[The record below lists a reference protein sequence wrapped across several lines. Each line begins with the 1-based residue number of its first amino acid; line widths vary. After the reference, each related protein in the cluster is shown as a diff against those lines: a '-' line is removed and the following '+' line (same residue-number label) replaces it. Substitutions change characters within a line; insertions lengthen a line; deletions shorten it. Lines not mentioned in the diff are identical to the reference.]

1 MKYYVE
7 TSLENF
13 KAWSGGR
20 DTLEVLIEKGLCD
33 TVEACLEEALGEDVS
48 DTDINDTLWFERD
61 MIAEWCGF
69 SSWEALENGEEEE
82 EEEEEADETDLEE
95 VKDRLNECIENEDDF
110 DTFCNGRDCS
120 SCPFDA
126 HCNLMTKCEEAYNYM
141 LEGYNF
147 DEAIALL
154 NGKEV

>member
-13 KAWSGGR
+13 EAWSGGR

-33 TVEACLEEALGEDVS
+33 TVEACLEDILDGDSS
-48 DTDINDTLWFERD
+48 DTTINDILWMERD

-82 EEEEEADETDLEE
+82 EEETEEEPEENNFSRWCNENYPACKGCPYEKLRGLADCEAAYYHDNPNS
-95 VKDRLNECIENEDDF
+95 DDGIRLY
-110 DTFCNGRDCS
+110 
-120 SCPFDA
+120 
-126 HCNLMTKCEEAYNYM
+126 K
-141 LEGYNF
+141 
-147 DEAIALL
+147 
-154 NGKEV
+154 

>member
-13 KAWSGGR
+13 EAWSGGR

-33 TVEACLEEALGEDVS
+33 TVEACLEEVLGEDIS

-69 SSWEALENGEEEE
+69 SNWEALENGEEEE
-82 EEEEEADETDLEE
+82 EEETEEEEAEENNFSRWCNENYPACKGCPYEKLRGLADCETAYYHNNPD
-95 VKDRLNECIENEDDF
+95 DDDGIRL
-110 DTFCNGRDCS
+110 
-120 SCPFDA
+120 
-126 HCNLMTKCEEAYNYM
+126 YQ
-141 LEGYNF
+141 
-147 DEAIALL
+147 
-154 NGKEV
+154 

>member
-13 KAWSGGR
+13 EAWSGGR

-33 TVEACLEEALGEDVS
+33 TVEACLEEALGEDIS

-69 SSWEALENGEEEE
+69 SSWEALENGEEEAEEETE
-82 EEEEEADETDLEE
+82 EEEPEENNFSRWCNENYPACKGCPYEKLRGLADCETAYYHD
-95 VKDRLNECIENEDDF
+95 NPDD
-110 DTFCNGRDCS
+110 DDGIRI
-120 SCPFDA
+120 
-126 HCNLMTKCEEAYNYM
+126 YQ
-141 LEGYNF
+141 
-147 DEAIALL
+147 
-154 NGKEV
+154 

>member
-13 KAWSGGR
+13 EAWSGGR

-33 TVEACLEEALGEDVS
+33 TVEACLEDILDGDSS
-48 DTDINDTLWFERD
+48 DTYINDILWMERD

-82 EEEEEADETDLEE
+82 EEETEEEEADNNFS
-95 VKDRLNECIENEDDF
+95 RWCANQN
-110 DTFCNGRDCS
+110 RDCS
-120 SCPFDA
+120 GCPYQKLHGWEMAYYHMGD
-126 HCNLMTKCEEAYNYM
+126 CETAYYHDHPEDDDGIR
-141 LEGYNF
+141 LYQ
-147 DEAIALL
+147 
-154 NGKEV
+154 

>member
-13 KAWSGGR
+13 EAWSGGH

-48 DTDINDTLWFERD
+48 DTAINDILWMERD

-82 EEEEEADETDLEE
+82 EEETAEEEA
-95 VKDRLNECIENEDDF
+95 EDNNF
-110 DTFCNGRDCS
+110 SRWCANQSRDCS
-120 SCPFDA
+120 GCPYQKL
-126 HCNLMTKCEEAYNYM
+126 HGCEMAYYHMGDCETAYYHDNPDNDDGIRLYQ
-141 LEGYNF
+141 
-147 DEAIALL
+147 
-154 NGKEV
+154 